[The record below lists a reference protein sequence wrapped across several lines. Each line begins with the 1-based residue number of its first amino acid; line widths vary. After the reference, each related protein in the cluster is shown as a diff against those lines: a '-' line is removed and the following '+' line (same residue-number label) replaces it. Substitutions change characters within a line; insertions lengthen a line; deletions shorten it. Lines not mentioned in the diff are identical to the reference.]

1 MSRSNP
7 LRLGLSHMEQSQRFV
22 RPISLKPG
30 FMNEKDVLE
39 NESELRPT
47 TEEDSE
53 RVEEEVVEISGE
65 GIDELAENSST
76 EETVTPRTV
85 VQSTTQKKKD
95 VLENESELRPI
106 TEEDS
111 ERVEEEVL
119 EILGEGSDEL
129 AEHSSTEETV
139 TPRTIQSTPQKKKV
153 SWWKLTAIAAGSV
166 VGGATVVVAAPLV
179 VAGLG
184 FTAGGIASGSIAAS
198 MMSAMAPTVAG
209 GIVATLQSVGAAGFS
224 AAGVAA
230 LAGAGGTVGAAA
242 TAGTVALASRRE
254 NENESSETAE
264 DETT

>member
-1 MSRSNP
+1 
-7 LRLGLSHMEQSQRFV
+7 
-22 RPISLKPG
+22 
-30 FMNEKDVLE
+30 MNEKDVLE

-47 TEEDSE
+47 TEEDLE

-111 ERVEEEVL
+111 ERVEEEVM
-119 EILGEGSDEL
+119 EISREGSDEL

-139 TPRTIQSTPQKKKV
+139 TPRTAEQSTTQKKKV

-166 VGGATVVVAAPLV
+166 VGGATVVAAAPLV

-198 MMSAMAPTVAG
+198 MMSAMAPTMAG

-230 LAGAGGTVGAAA
+230 LAGAGGTAGAAV
-242 TAGTVALASRRE
+242 TAALASRRE
-254 NENESSETAE
+254 NENESSEIAE

>member
-119 EILGEGSDEL
+119 EILGEGSG
-129 AEHSSTEETV
+129 
-139 TPRTIQSTPQKKKV
+139 TIQSTPQKKKV